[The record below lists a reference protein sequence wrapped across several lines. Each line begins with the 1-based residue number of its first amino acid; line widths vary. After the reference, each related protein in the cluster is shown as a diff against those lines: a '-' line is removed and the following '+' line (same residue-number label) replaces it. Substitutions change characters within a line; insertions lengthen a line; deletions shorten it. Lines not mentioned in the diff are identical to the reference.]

1 MKFSDAGI
9 KLPAYVKD
17 YTHLFDWTDFWGEP
31 IPEKYKYA
39 AVDWNGLLY
48 VYSEPPSYN
57 SNKMFYR
64 SESDLMYIG
73 VVSFSGASSKTLKI
87 RENYPSEIC
96 EIEKCI
102 DILEKQGYIV
112 SLPRNAN

>member
-1 MKFSDAGI
+1 M

-39 AVDWNGLLY
+39 AVDGFPSENNWSGLLY
-48 VYSEPPSYN
+48 VYTVLPTYEPSSMVFCSEP
-57 SNKMFYR
+57 
-64 SESDLMYIG
+64 DCMYVG
-73 VVSFSGASSKTLKI
+73 VVQYSGSSRDTLKV
-87 RENYPSEIC
+87 RDNYPSEIY

-102 DILEKQGYIV
+102 GILEKQGYIV
-112 SLPRNAN
+112 SLPRNSK